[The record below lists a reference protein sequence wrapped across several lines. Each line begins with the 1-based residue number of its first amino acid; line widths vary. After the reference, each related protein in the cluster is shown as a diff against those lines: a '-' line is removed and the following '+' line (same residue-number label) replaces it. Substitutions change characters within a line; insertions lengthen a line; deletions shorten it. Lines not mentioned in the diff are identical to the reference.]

1 MNTGDPWPDPYEAE
15 ARVLEIQA
23 KLHQWAS
30 NDPGRCFDDLYNLVC
45 DPAFL
50 VVAWERVRG
59 NKGARSAGV
68 DGVKPRS
75 IVFGAGTLLTGL
87 QAELKARTFRPLPV
101 RERMIPKAS
110 GKLRGLGI
118 PTARDRIVQASLK
131 LVLEPIL
138 EADFKPCSYGF
149 RPRRRT
155 QDAIAEIHF
164 FGVHLPVEEVP
175 REHRRQG
182 ADDHKAGDEQLAGRT
197 SGPAEPG
204 PAGLDQL
211 LPAWSVQGDLQLP
224 ASLCMAQGGELA
236 SPQAPAC
243 QLEVAPRS
251 LPTQVVADGG
261 WGQDV
266 RPIGG
271 DGEPLPL
278 PGRSHPLAL
287 ERAHGSWD
295 S

>member
-1 MNTGDPWPDPYEAE
+1 MTGNRGGPMSLAKPALKWSLLGGTRQRRGSSTLTRASIFRAFASSAGQNE
-15 ARVLEIQA
+15 ARRSLTV
-23 KLHQWAS
+23 
-30 NDPGRCFDDLYNLVC
+30 YN
-45 DPAFL
+45 
-50 VVAWERVRG
+50 
-59 NKGARSAGV
+59 
-68 DGVKPRS
+68 
-75 IVFGAGTLLTGL
+75 
-87 QAELKARTFRPLPV
+87 
-101 RERMIPKAS
+101 
-110 GKLRGLGI
+110 
-118 PTARDRIVQASLK
+118 
-131 LVLEPIL
+131 
-138 EADFKPCSYGF
+138 
-149 RPRRRT
+149 
-155 QDAIAEIHF
+155 
-164 FGVHLPVEEVP
+164 LPVEEVP

-287 ERAHGSWD
+287 ERAHGSCD